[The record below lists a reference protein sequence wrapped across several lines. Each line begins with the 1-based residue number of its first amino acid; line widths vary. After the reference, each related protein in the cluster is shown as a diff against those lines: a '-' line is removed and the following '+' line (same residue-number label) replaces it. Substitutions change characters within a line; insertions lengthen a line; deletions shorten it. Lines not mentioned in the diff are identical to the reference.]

1 MQVLCPSEIKIQ
13 RKPNFRQKSLTVNS
27 NSFQTKISQS
37 YPKGVRPERHVIE
50 FITFIQVHRRTVEQ
64 NCVCG
69 CLCVCMS
76 VCVPQREKDI
86 TVSKSKVRILFPCL

>member
-13 RKPNFRQKSLTVNS
+13 RKRNFRQKSLTVNS

-37 YPKGVRPERHVIE
+37 YSKGVGPERHVIE
-50 FITFIQVHRRTVEQ
+50 FITFIQVYRRTVSESV
-64 NCVCG
+64 CVCA
-69 CLCVCMS
+69 CVCVHVCMYVC

-86 TVSKSKVRILFPCL
+86 TVSKS